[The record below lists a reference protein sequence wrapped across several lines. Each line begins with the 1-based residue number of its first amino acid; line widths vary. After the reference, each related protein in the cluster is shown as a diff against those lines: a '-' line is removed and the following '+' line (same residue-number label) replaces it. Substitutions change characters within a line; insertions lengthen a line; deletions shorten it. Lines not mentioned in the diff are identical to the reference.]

1 MTWLGTGR
9 GAGCEHLT
17 WTGRKGTILNKLIS
31 DAAEIPVHEGTPFV
45 SIGPITIP
53 APGRFVDIELRVSAP
68 ATGQNLPVILLS
80 HGHGASNYLSSSR
93 GCLPLAEFWA
103 SHGFV
108 VIQPTHLDS
117 SMLSPASP
125 EAPLFWRSRVQDM
138 KRILDQLEAVEKL
151 VPDLSGRVDK
161 ERVAVAGYSLGG
173 HTASMLLGMQLHDVD
188 GEEVVDLR
196 DARIKFGVIL
206 AGPGNG
212 ADLDGPAG
220 ARFPDLKKN
229 TFDRMTTPTLVVA
242 GAKDVNPIFSSR
254 EDWRSD
260 AYHLSPAPKFLLTVS
275 GAEHGLGGIAGYDAK
290 ETTDE
295 DPNRVAAVQRLTWA
309 YLWSAFH
316 PEDDAWPKACAAL
329 RGNAAK
335 LGRVESK

>member
-1 MTWLGTGR
+1 M
-9 GAGCEHLT
+9 
-17 WTGRKGTILNKLIS
+17 NKHIN
-31 DAAEIPVHEGTPFV
+31 DAAEIPVSDETPFLSTSPV
-45 SIGPITIP
+45 TIS
-53 APGRFVDIELRVSAP
+53 APGRFVDIEMRVSAP
-68 ATGQNLPVILLS
+68 ITGQKLPIILLS

-108 VIQPTHLDS
+108 VIQPTHLNS
-117 SMLSPASP
+117 TTLRPTSPD
-125 EAPLFWRSRVQDM
+125 APLFWRSRVEDM
-138 KRILDQLEAVEKL
+138 RRVLDQLDKIEKL
-151 VPDLSGRVDK
+151 VPSLSGRLDK
-161 ERVAVAGYSLGG
+161 QRIAAAGYSLGG
-173 HTASMLLGMQLHDVD
+173 HTVSMLLGMQLHDVD

-196 DARIKFGVIL
+196 DDRIKVGVVL
-206 AGPGNG
+206 AGPGKG
-212 ADLDGPAG
+212 SDLDGPAG
-220 ARFPDLKKN
+220 DRFPDLKKN
-229 TFDRMTTPTLVVA
+229 TFDRMTTPALIVA
-242 GAKDVNPIFSSR
+242 GAKDVNPAFSSR

-260 AYHLSPAPKFLLTVS
+260 AYHLSPAPKSLLTVS

-316 PEDDAWPKACAAL
+316 PEDEAWSKACAAM

-335 LGRVESK
+335 LGQLQSK